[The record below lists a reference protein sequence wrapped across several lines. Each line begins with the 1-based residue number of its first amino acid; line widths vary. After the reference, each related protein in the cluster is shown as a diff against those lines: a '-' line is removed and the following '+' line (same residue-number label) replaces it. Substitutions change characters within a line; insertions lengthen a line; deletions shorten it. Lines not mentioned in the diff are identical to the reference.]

1 MAVKGDKKGEKK
13 WRSLLVLVFITIAAG
28 AVTYFLMPIFLPADQ
43 NDVQII
49 TAEEGPIK
57 VKPDDVG
64 GKAIKN
70 QDSAVMSMIANNA
83 KTDVDVENLRPLSSD
98 PELPPVAL
106 AEEKAN
112 KVPETRTDNATDA
125 ETKAETEIKTK
136 TETDDNTISK
146 TASVTSEPTDADNQ
160 TSASKSSDKNLSDEQ
175 KPTSLIPTAKPA
187 VKAKKPSNGDKKKKA
202 KTDDPLYRVQL
213 AAFRN
218 ADKAA
223 EVASLLTEKHR
234 TRLNDTILETSKI
247 ETKDNGIFWR
257 IVTESLVREEA
268 DNLCTLL
275 KRAGQDCILRKVKA
289 AGQ

>member
-1 MAVKGDKKGEKK
+1 M
-13 WRSLLVLVFITIAAG
+13 LVFITIGAG

-49 TAEEGPIK
+49 TAVDGPIK

-70 QDSAVMSMIANNA
+70 QDSAVMSMIANNTKSDA
-83 KTDVDVENLRPLSSD
+83 DVENLRPLSSK
-98 PELPPVAL
+98 PELPPITL
-106 AEEKAN
+106 AEETLKTAPV
-112 KVPETRTDNATDA
+112 KQTDSKTTIDIAKIDPKST
-125 ETKAETEIKTK
+125 ESEIKTSTLK
-136 TETDDNTISK
+136 SDNETVSK
-146 TASVTSEPTDADNQ
+146 EKIENVKA
-160 TSASKSSDKNLSDEQ
+160 
-175 KPTSLIPTAKPA
+175 PTSLIPTAKPE
-187 VKAKKPSNGDKKKKA
+187 VKKKKSA
-202 KTDDPLYRVQL
+202 DVKPKKTPNTDDPLYRVQL

-218 ADKAA
+218 ADKGT

-234 TRLNDTILETSKI
+234 TRLNNTILETSKI

-257 IVTESLVREEA
+257 IVTEPLSRADA

-275 KRAGQDCILRKVKA
+275 KRAGQDCILRKVKT

>member
-1 MAVKGDKKGEKK
+1 MAVKGDRNSEKK
-13 WRSLLVLVFITIAAG
+13 WRSLLVLVFITIGAG

-49 TAEEGPIK
+49 TAVDGPIK

-70 QDSAVMSMIANNA
+70 QDSAVMSMIANNTKSDA
-83 KTDVDVENLRPLSSD
+83 DVENLRPLSSE
-98 PELPPVAL
+98 PELPPVTL
-106 AEEKAN
+106 AEEAPKTA
-112 KVPETRTDNATDA
+112 PEKETDNKTTINIAKIDPKSTIS
-125 ETKAETEIKTK
+125 EIKTSTLKSDNETVSEEK
-136 TETDDNTISK
+136 TENVK
-146 TASVTSEPTDADNQ
+146 A
-160 TSASKSSDKNLSDEQ
+160 
-175 KPTSLIPTAKPA
+175 PTSLIPTAKPE
-187 VKAKKPSNGDKKKKA
+187 VKKKKSA
-202 KTDDPLYRVQL
+202 DVKPKKTPNTDDPLYRVQL

-218 ADKAA
+218 ADKGT

-234 TRLNDTILETSKI
+234 TRLNNTILETSKI

-257 IVTESLVREEA
+257 IVTEPLSRADA

-275 KRAGQDCILRKVKA
+275 KRAGQDCILRKVKT

>member
-83 KTDVDVENLRPLSSD
+83 KSDVDVENLRPLSSA

-112 KVPETRTDNATDA
+112 KEPETKPNNATGTEA
-125 ETKAETEIKTK
+125 ETK
-136 TETDDNTISK
+136 TETDNNTISK

-160 TSASKSSDKNLSDEQ
+160 TSASKSSGKSLSDEQ
-175 KPTSLIPTAKPA
+175 KPTSLIPTAKPV
-187 VKAKKPSNGDKKKKA
+187 VKAKKPSNSSKKKKA

-234 TRLNDTILETSKI
+234 TRLNDSILETSKI

-268 DNLCTLL
+268 DKLCTLL

>member
-13 WRSLLVLVFITIAAG
+13 WRSLLVLVFSSIAAG

-83 KTDVDVENLRPLSSD
+83 KTDVDVENLRPLSSA

-112 KVPETRTDNATDA
+112 KAPENKPDNATEVVA
-125 ETKAETEIKTK
+125 ETKTESDKNAT
-136 TETDDNTISK
+136 SK
-146 TASVTSEPTDADNQ
+146 TASVTSKSTDADNQ
-160 TSASKSSDKNLSDEQ
+160 ASASISSDKNLSDEQ

-187 VKAKKPSNGDKKKKA
+187 VKAKKPSNGGKKKKA

-234 TRLNDTILETSKI
+234 TRLNDTVLETSKI

-257 IVTESLVREEA
+257 IVTDSLVREEA
-268 DNLCTLL
+268 DKLCTLL

>member
-1 MAVKGDKKGEKK
+1 MAVKGDTNSEKK
-13 WRSLLVLVFITIAAG
+13 WRSLLVLVFITITAG

-49 TAEEGPIK
+49 SAVDGPIK

-83 KTDVDVENLRPLSSD
+83 KSDADVENLRPLASD
-98 PELPPVAL
+98 PELPPVTL
-106 AEEKAN
+106 AEEAPKSAPVKELDN
-112 KVPETRTDNATDA
+112 KTRMEIATIDPNSTD
-125 ETKAETEIKTK
+125 TEIKTATAKSDNETVSKEK
-136 TETDDNTISK
+136 TEDVK
-146 TASVTSEPTDADNQ
+146 A
-160 TSASKSSDKNLSDEQ
+160 
-175 KPTSLIPTAKPA
+175 PTSLIPTAKPE
-187 VKAKKPSNGDKKKKA
+187 VKKQKLASVKPKKTS

-218 ADKAA
+218 ADKGA
-223 EVASLLTEKHR
+223 EVASLLTQKHR
-234 TRLNDTILETSKI
+234 TRLNNTILETSKI
-247 ETKDNGIFWR
+247 ETKDNGVFWR
-257 IVTESLVREEA
+257 IVTEPLVRADA

-289 AGQ
+289 AGH

>member
-1 MAVKGDKKGEKK
+1 MAVKGDRNSEKK
-13 WRSLLVLVFITIAAG
+13 WRSLLVLVFITIGAG

-49 TAEEGPIK
+49 TAVDGPIK

-70 QDSAVMSMIANNA
+70 QDSAVMSMIANNTKSDA
-83 KTDVDVENLRPLSSD
+83 DVENLRPLSSE
-98 PELPPVAL
+98 PELPPVTL
-106 AEEKAN
+106 AEEAPKTA
-112 KVPETRTDNATDA
+112 PEKETDNKTTINIAKIDPKSTIS
-125 ETKAETEIKTK
+125 EIKTSTLKSDNETVSEEK
-136 TETDDNTISK
+136 TENVKAPI
-146 TASVTSEPTDADNQ
+146 
-160 TSASKSSDKNLSDEQ
+160 
-175 KPTSLIPTAKPA
+175 SLIPTAKPE
-187 VKAKKPSNGDKKKKA
+187 VKKKKSA
-202 KTDDPLYRVQL
+202 DVKPKKTSNTDDPLYRVQL

-218 ADKAA
+218 ADKGT

-234 TRLNDTILETSKI
+234 TRLNNTILETSKI

-257 IVTESLVREEA
+257 IVTEPLSRADA

-275 KRAGQDCILRKVKA
+275 KRAGQDCILRKVKT

>member
-13 WRSLLVLVFITIAAG
+13 WRGLLVLVFITIAAG

-112 KVPETRTDNATDA
+112 KAPETKPDNATVAVADS
-125 ETKAETEIKTK
+125 K
-136 TETDDNTISK
+136 TESDNSTTSK

-160 TSASKSSDKNLSDEQ
+160 TYASKSSDKNLSDEQ
-175 KPTSLIPTAKPA
+175 KPTSLIPAVKPA
-187 VKAKKPSNGDKKKKA
+187 VKAKKQSNADKKKKA

>member
-1 MAVKGDKKGEKK
+1 MAVKGDRNSEKK
-13 WRSLLVLVFITIAAG
+13 WCSLLVLVFITIGAG

-49 TAEEGPIK
+49 TAVDGPIK

-70 QDSAVMSMIANNA
+70 QDSAVMSMIANNTKSDA
-83 KTDVDVENLRPLSSD
+83 DVENLRPLSSE
-98 PELPPVAL
+98 PELPPVTL
-106 AEEKAN
+106 AEEAPKTA
-112 KVPETRTDNATDA
+112 PEKETDNKTTINIAKIDPKSTVS
-125 ETKAETEIKTK
+125 EIKASRLKSDNETVSEEK
-136 TETDDNTISK
+136 TENVK
-146 TASVTSEPTDADNQ
+146 A
-160 TSASKSSDKNLSDEQ
+160 
-175 KPTSLIPTAKPA
+175 PTSLIPTAKPE
-187 VKAKKPSNGDKKKKA
+187 VKKKKSA
-202 KTDDPLYRVQL
+202 DVKPKKTSNTDDPLYRVQL

-218 ADKAA
+218 ADKGT

-234 TRLNDTILETSKI
+234 TRLNNTILETSKI

-257 IVTESLVREEA
+257 IVTEPLSRADA

-275 KRAGQDCILRKVKA
+275 KRAGQDCILRKVKT

>member
-1 MAVKGDKKGEKK
+1 MAVKGDKNSEKK
-13 WRSLLVLVFITIAAG
+13 WRSLLVLVFITITAG

-49 TAEEGPIK
+49 SAVDGPIK

-83 KTDVDVENLRPLSSD
+83 KSDADVENLRPLASD
-98 PELPPVAL
+98 PELPPVTL
-106 AEEKAN
+106 AEEAPKSAPVKKLDN
-112 KVPETRTDNATDA
+112 KTRMEIATIDPNSTDA
-125 ETKAETEIKTK
+125 EIKTATAKSDNETVSKEK
-136 TETDDNTISK
+136 TKDVK
-146 TASVTSEPTDADNQ
+146 A
-160 TSASKSSDKNLSDEQ
+160 
-175 KPTSLIPTAKPA
+175 PTSLIPTAKPE
-187 VKAKKPSNGDKKKKA
+187 VKKQKLASVKPKKTP

-218 ADKAA
+218 ADKGA
-223 EVASLLTEKHR
+223 EVASLLTQKHR
-234 TRLNDTILETSKI
+234 TRLNNTILETSKI
-247 ETKDNGIFWR
+247 ETKDNGVFWR
-257 IVTESLVREEA
+257 IVTEPLVRADA

-289 AGQ
+289 ADQ

>member
-1 MAVKGDKKGEKK
+1 MAVKGDRNSEKK
-13 WRSLLVLVFITIAAG
+13 WRSLLVLVFITIGAG

-49 TAEEGPIK
+49 TAVDGPIK

-70 QDSAVMSMIANNA
+70 QDSAVMSMIANNTKSDA
-83 KTDVDVENLRPLSSD
+83 DVENLRPLSSE
-98 PELPPVAL
+98 PELPPVTL
-106 AEEKAN
+106 AEEAPKTA
-112 KVPETRTDNATDA
+112 PEKETDNKTTINIAKIDPKSTVS
-125 ETKAETEIKTK
+125 EIKTSTLKSDNETVSEEK
-136 TETDDNTISK
+136 TENVK
-146 TASVTSEPTDADNQ
+146 A
-160 TSASKSSDKNLSDEQ
+160 
-175 KPTSLIPTAKPA
+175 PTSLIPTAKPE
-187 VKAKKPSNGDKKKKA
+187 VKKKKSA
-202 KTDDPLYRVQL
+202 DVKPKKTPNTDDPLYRVQL

-218 ADKAA
+218 ADKGT

-234 TRLNDTILETSKI
+234 TRLNNTILETSKI

-257 IVTESLVREEA
+257 IVTEPLSRADA

-275 KRAGQDCILRKVKA
+275 KRAGQDCILRKVKT

>member
-1 MAVKGDKKGEKK
+1 MAVKGDRNSEKK
-13 WRSLLVLVFITIAAG
+13 WCSLLVLVFITIGAG

-49 TAEEGPIK
+49 TAVDGPIK

-70 QDSAVMSMIANNA
+70 QDSAVMSMIANNTKSDA
-83 KTDVDVENLRPLSSD
+83 DVENLRPLSSE
-98 PELPPVAL
+98 PELPPVTL
-106 AEEKAN
+106 AEEAPKTA
-112 KVPETRTDNATDA
+112 PEKETDNKTTINIAKIDPKSTVS
-125 ETKAETEIKTK
+125 EIKTSTLKSDNETVSEEK
-136 TETDDNTISK
+136 TENVKAPI
-146 TASVTSEPTDADNQ
+146 
-160 TSASKSSDKNLSDEQ
+160 
-175 KPTSLIPTAKPA
+175 SLIPTAKPE
-187 VKAKKPSNGDKKKKA
+187 VKKKKSA
-202 KTDDPLYRVQL
+202 DVKPKKTSNTDDPLYRVQL

-218 ADKAA
+218 ADKGT

-234 TRLNDTILETSKI
+234 TRLNNTILETSKI

-257 IVTESLVREEA
+257 IVTEPLSRADA

-275 KRAGQDCILRKVKA
+275 KRAGQDCILRKVKT

>member
-1 MAVKGDKKGEKK
+1 MAVKGDRNSEKK
-13 WRSLLVLVFITIAAG
+13 WCSLLVLVFITIGAG

-49 TAEEGPIK
+49 TAVDGPIK

-70 QDSAVMSMIANNA
+70 QDSAVMSMIANNTKSDA
-83 KTDVDVENLRPLSSD
+83 DVENLRPLSSE
-98 PELPPVAL
+98 PELPPVTL
-106 AEEKAN
+106 AEEAPKTA
-112 KVPETRTDNATDA
+112 PEKETDNKTTINIAKIDPKSTIS
-125 ETKAETEIKTK
+125 EIKTSTLKSDNETVSEEK
-136 TETDDNTISK
+136 TENVK
-146 TASVTSEPTDADNQ
+146 A
-160 TSASKSSDKNLSDEQ
+160 
-175 KPTSLIPTAKPA
+175 PTSLIPTAKPE
-187 VKAKKPSNGDKKKKA
+187 VKKKKSA
-202 KTDDPLYRVQL
+202 DVKPKKTPNTDDPLYRVQL

-218 ADKAA
+218 ADKGT

-234 TRLNDTILETSKI
+234 TRLNNTILETSKI

-257 IVTESLVREEA
+257 IVTEPLSRADA

-275 KRAGQDCILRKVKA
+275 KRAGQDCILRKVKT

>member
-28 AVTYFLMPIFLPADQ
+28 VVTYFLMPIFLPADQ

-83 KTDVDVENLRPLSSD
+83 KTDVDVENLRPLSSA

-112 KVPETRTDNATDA
+112 KEPETKPDNATETEA
-125 ETKAETEIKTK
+125 ETKTK
-136 TETDDNTISK
+136 TDNNTISQ
-146 TASVTSEPTDADNQ
+146 TASGTSKSTDADNQ
-160 TSASKSSDKNLSDEQ
+160 TSASKSSEKSLSDEQ
-175 KPTSLIPTAKPA
+175 KPTLLIPTAKPA
-187 VKAKKPSNGDKKKKA
+187 VKAKKPNNSGKKKKA

-268 DNLCTLL
+268 DKLCTLL

>member
-1 MAVKGDKKGEKK
+1 MAVKGDRNSEKK
-13 WRSLLVLVFITIAAG
+13 WRSLLVLVFITITAG

-49 TAEEGPIK
+49 SAVDGPIK

-83 KTDVDVENLRPLSSD
+83 KSDADVENLRPLASD
-98 PELPPVAL
+98 PELPPVTL
-106 AEEKAN
+106 AEEAPKSAPVKKLDN
-112 KVPETRTDNATDA
+112 KTRMEIATIDPNSTDA
-125 ETKAETEIKTK
+125 EIKTATAKSDNETVSKEK
-136 TETDDNTISK
+136 TEDVK
-146 TASVTSEPTDADNQ
+146 A
-160 TSASKSSDKNLSDEQ
+160 
-175 KPTSLIPTAKPA
+175 PTSLIPTAKPE
-187 VKAKKPSNGDKKKKA
+187 VKKQKLASVKPKKTP

-218 ADKAA
+218 ADKGA
-223 EVASLLTEKHR
+223 EVASLLTQKHR
-234 TRLNDTILETSKI
+234 TRLNNTILETSKI
-247 ETKDNGIFWR
+247 ETKDNGVFWR
-257 IVTESLVREEA
+257 IVTEPLVRADA

>member
-1 MAVKGDKKGEKK
+1 MAVKGDRNSEKK
-13 WRSLLVLVFITIAAG
+13 WRSLLVLVFITISAG

-49 TAEEGPIK
+49 TAVDGPIK

-70 QDSAVMSMIANNA
+70 QDSAVMSMIANNTKSDA
-83 KTDVDVENLRPLSSD
+83 DVENLRPLSSE
-98 PELPPVAL
+98 PELPPVTL
-106 AEEKAN
+106 AEEAPKTA
-112 KVPETRTDNATDA
+112 PEKETDNKTTINIAKIDPKSTVS
-125 ETKAETEIKTK
+125 EIKTSTLKSDNETVSEEK
-136 TETDDNTISK
+136 TENVK
-146 TASVTSEPTDADNQ
+146 A
-160 TSASKSSDKNLSDEQ
+160 
-175 KPTSLIPTAKPA
+175 PTSLIPTAKPE
-187 VKAKKPSNGDKKKKA
+187 VKKKKSA
-202 KTDDPLYRVQL
+202 DVKPKKTPNTDDPLYRVQL

-218 ADKAA
+218 ADKGT

-234 TRLNDTILETSKI
+234 TRLNNTILETSKI

-257 IVTESLVREEA
+257 IVTKPLSRADA

-275 KRAGQDCILRKVKA
+275 KRAGQDCILRKVKT

>member
-64 GKAIKN
+64 RKAIKN

-83 KTDVDVENLRPLSSD
+83 KTDVDVENLRPLSSA

-112 KVPETRTDNATDA
+112 KAPENKPDNATETDA
-125 ETKAETEIKTK
+125 ETKTK
-136 TETDDNTISK
+136 TESGNNTISK

-160 TSASKSSDKNLSDEQ
+160 TSASKSSEKSLSDEQ

-187 VKAKKPSNGDKKKKA
+187 VKTKKPNNSGKKKKA

-257 IVTESLVREEA
+257 VVTESLVREEA
-268 DNLCTLL
+268 DKLCTLL

>member
-1 MAVKGDKKGEKK
+1 MAVKGDRNSEKK
-13 WRSLLVLVFITIAAG
+13 WCSLLVLVFITIGAG

-49 TAEEGPIK
+49 TAVDGPIK

-70 QDSAVMSMIANNA
+70 QDSAVMSMIANNTKSDA
-83 KTDVDVENLRPLSSD
+83 DVENLRPLSSE
-98 PELPPVAL
+98 PELPPVTL
-106 AEEKAN
+106 AEEAPKIA
-112 KVPETRTDNATDA
+112 PEKETDNKTTINIAKIDPKSTVS
-125 ETKAETEIKTK
+125 EIKASRLKSDNETVSEEK
-136 TETDDNTISK
+136 TENVK
-146 TASVTSEPTDADNQ
+146 A
-160 TSASKSSDKNLSDEQ
+160 
-175 KPTSLIPTAKPA
+175 PTSLIPTAKPE
-187 VKAKKPSNGDKKKKA
+187 VKKKKSA
-202 KTDDPLYRVQL
+202 DVKPKKTPNTDDPLYRVQL

-218 ADKAA
+218 ADKGT

-234 TRLNDTILETSKI
+234 TRLNNTILETSKI

-257 IVTESLVREEA
+257 IVTEPLSRADA

-275 KRAGQDCILRKVKA
+275 KRAGQDCILRKVKT

>member
-1 MAVKGDKKGEKK
+1 MAVKGDRNSEKK
-13 WRSLLVLVFITIAAG
+13 WRSLLVLVFITIGAG

-49 TAEEGPIK
+49 TAVDGPIK

-70 QDSAVMSMIANNA
+70 QDSAVMSMIANNTKSDA
-83 KTDVDVENLRPLSSD
+83 DVENLRPLSSE
-98 PELPPVAL
+98 PELPPVTL
-106 AEEKAN
+106 AEEAPKTA
-112 KVPETRTDNATDA
+112 PEKETDNKTTINIAKIDPKSTVS
-125 ETKAETEIKTK
+125 EIKTSTLKSDNETVSEEK
-136 TETDDNTISK
+136 TENVKAPI
-146 TASVTSEPTDADNQ
+146 
-160 TSASKSSDKNLSDEQ
+160 
-175 KPTSLIPTAKPA
+175 SLIPTAKPE
-187 VKAKKPSNGDKKKKA
+187 VKKKKSA
-202 KTDDPLYRVQL
+202 DVKPKKIPNTDDPLYRVQL

-218 ADKAA
+218 ADKGT

-234 TRLNDTILETSKI
+234 TRLNNTILETSKI

-257 IVTESLVREEA
+257 IVTEPLSRADA

-275 KRAGQDCILRKVKA
+275 KRAGQDCILRKVKT

>member
-1 MAVKGDKKGEKK
+1 
-13 WRSLLVLVFITIAAG
+13 
-28 AVTYFLMPIFLPADQ
+28 
-43 NDVQII
+43 
-49 TAEEGPIK
+49 
-57 VKPDDVG
+57 
-64 GKAIKN
+64 
-70 QDSAVMSMIANNA
+70 MSMIANNA
-83 KTDVDVENLRPLSSD
+83 KTDVDVENLRPLSSA

-112 KVPETRTDNATDA
+112 KASETKPDNATESVA
-125 ETKAETEIKTK
+125 ETKTEI
-136 TETDDNTISK
+136 DNNTISK
-146 TASVTSEPTDADNQ
+146 TASVTSKPKDADNQ
-160 TSASKSSDKNLSDEQ
+160 TSASKLSNKSLSDEQ
-175 KPTSLIPTAKPA
+175 KPTSLIPA
-187 VKAKKPSNGDKKKKA
+187 VKPTIKTKKPSNADKKKKA

>member
-1 MAVKGDKKGEKK
+1 MAVKGDRNSEKK
-13 WRSLLVLVFITIAAG
+13 WCSLLVLVFITIGAG

-49 TAEEGPIK
+49 TAVDGPIK

-70 QDSAVMSMIANNA
+70 QDSAVMSMIANNTKSDA
-83 KTDVDVENLRPLSSD
+83 DVENLRPLSSE
-98 PELPPVAL
+98 PELPPVTL
-106 AEEKAN
+106 AEEAPKTA
-112 KVPETRTDNATDA
+112 PEKETDNKTTIDIATIDPKST
-125 ETKAETEIKTK
+125 ESEIKTSTLKSDNETVSEEK
-136 TETDDNTISK
+136 TENVK
-146 TASVTSEPTDADNQ
+146 A
-160 TSASKSSDKNLSDEQ
+160 
-175 KPTSLIPTAKPA
+175 PTSLIPTAKPE
-187 VKAKKPSNGDKKKKA
+187 VKKKKSA
-202 KTDDPLYRVQL
+202 DVKPKKTSNTDDPLYRVQL

-218 ADKAA
+218 ADKGT

-234 TRLNDTILETSKI
+234 TRLNNTILETSKI

-257 IVTESLVREEA
+257 IVTEPLSRADA

-275 KRAGQDCILRKVKA
+275 KRAGQDCILRKVKT

>member
-1 MAVKGDKKGEKK
+1 MAVKGDRNSEKK
-13 WRSLLVLVFITIAAG
+13 WRSLLVLVFITIGAG

-49 TAEEGPIK
+49 TAVDGLIK

-70 QDSAVMSMIANNA
+70 QDSAVMSMIANNTKSDA
-83 KTDVDVENLRPLSSD
+83 DVENLRPLSSE
-98 PELPPVAL
+98 PELPPVTL
-106 AEEKAN
+106 AEEAPKTA
-112 KVPETRTDNATDA
+112 PEKETDNKTTINIAKIDPKSTVS
-125 ETKAETEIKTK
+125 EIKTSTLK
-136 TETDDNTISK
+136 SDNET
-146 TASVTSEPTDADNQ
+146 VSEEKAENVK
-160 TSASKSSDKNLSDEQ
+160 A
-175 KPTSLIPTAKPA
+175 PTSLIPTAKPE
-187 VKAKKPSNGDKKKKA
+187 VKKKKSA
-202 KTDDPLYRVQL
+202 DVKPKKTPNTDDPLYRVQL

-218 ADKAA
+218 ADKGT

-234 TRLNDTILETSKI
+234 TRLNNTILETSKI

-257 IVTESLVREEA
+257 IVTEPLSRADA

-275 KRAGQDCILRKVKA
+275 KRAGQDCILRKVKT

>member
-13 WRSLLVLVFITIAAG
+13 WRSLLVLLFITIAAG

-112 KVPETRTDNATDA
+112 KAPETNSDNATET
-125 ETKAETEIKTK
+125 ETKSETETK
-136 TETDDNTISK
+136 TETDNNTTPK
-146 TASVTSEPTDADNQ
+146 TDSVTSKPTESDIE
-160 TSASKSSDKNLSDEQ
+160 TSTSKSSDKNLSDEQ

-275 KRAGQDCILRKVKA
+275 KRAG
-289 AGQ
+289 

>member
-70 QDSAVMSMIANNA
+70 QDSAVMSMIANSA

-106 AEEKAN
+106 AEEKTN
-112 KVPETRTDNATDA
+112 KAPETKPDNATVAVAVAVAD
-125 ETKAETEIKTK
+125 TK
-136 TETDDNTISK
+136 TESDNSTTSK

-160 TSASKSSDKNLSDEQ
+160 TYASKSSDKNLSDEQ
-175 KPTSLIPTAKPA
+175 KPTSLIPAVKPA
-187 VKAKKPSNGDKKKKA
+187 VKAKKQSNADKKKKS

-218 ADKAA
+218 ADKAT

-234 TRLNDTILETSKI
+234 TRLNDNILETSKI

>member
-1 MAVKGDKKGEKK
+1 MAVKGDKKGAKK
-13 WRSLLVLVFITIAAG
+13 WRSLLVLVFITITAG

-83 KTDVDVENLRPLSSD
+83 KTDVDVENLRPLSSA

-112 KVPETRTDNATDA
+112 KAPETKPDNAT
-125 ETKAETEIKTK
+125 ETEAETK
-136 TETDDNTISK
+136 TETDNNTISK
-146 TASVTSEPTDADNQ
+146 TASGTSEPTDADNQ
-160 TSASKSSDKNLSDEQ
+160 TSASKSSEESFSDEQ
-175 KPTSLIPTAKPA
+175 KPISLIPTAKPA
-187 VKAKKPSNGDKKKKA
+187 VKAKKPSNGGKKKKA

-268 DNLCTLL
+268 DKLCTLL